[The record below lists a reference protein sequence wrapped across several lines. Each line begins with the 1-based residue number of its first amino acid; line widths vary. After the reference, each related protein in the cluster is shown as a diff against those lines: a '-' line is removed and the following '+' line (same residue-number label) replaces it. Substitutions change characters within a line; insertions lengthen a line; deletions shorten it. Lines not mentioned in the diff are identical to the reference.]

1 MIMAD
6 APQHRKEGYNRDA
19 FPQPEEIMTRM
30 LCTTL
35 AAFVIVAP
43 VASSQSHA
51 PKLSASPDEKQL
63 IALNQQWSDAEVKH
77 DEATL
82 QRILDDRFVCT
93 DDDGKTTDKAGFI
106 KEILQSHMTSQAA
119 ADDVVHIHGDTA
131 VLVGTTTVRFLSGG
145 KEQALSFRYTVVYLK
160 RNGQWRAIAE
170 QLGRLPA
177 AE

>member
-1 MIMAD
+1 
-6 APQHRKEGYNRDA
+6 
-19 FPQPEEIMTRM
+19 MTGM
-30 LCTTL
+30 LCTILSAL
-35 AAFVIVAP
+35 AIAAP
-43 VASSQSHA
+43 VASGQTPAAKVS
-51 PKLSASPDEKQL
+51 PSPDEKQL

-82 QRILDDRFVCT
+82 QRILDDSFVFT

-119 ADDVVHIHGDTA
+119 ADDVVHTYGDTA
-131 VLVGTTTVRFLSGG
+131 VLVGTTTVRFVSGG

-177 AE
+177 AG